1 VTLPRLKRRA
11 LLRGLGGL
19 AVGLPA
25 LEAMSRSTA
34 AAAPT
39 PAPKRLVVFFTP
51 NGTNA
56 NNSELVQ
63 PDFWP
68 EQTGTSFTLG
78 PEVAPLEPLRNQLLM
93 VSGVNGD
100 SMAQNVKDAFGD
112 LHSIGLSQ
120 MLTGVPYVLD
130 PASAL
135 PGSLPGGYAG
145 GISVDQYIAKQIGS
159 TTRFPSLE
167 FGVVNA
173 TDIGVRPFSRMI
185 YSGANQPVPAE
196 QDPAAMYKRLFSD
209 GTQGGTMMVERTL
222 AEQKSVLDFV
232 QGDFNRL
239 EPQLGT
245 SDRQKLDAHLT
256 AIRELEMRLTP
267 ATATAAPASCSS
279 VPGVTNAGD
288 PLDKANFAVTGKLHM
303 DLLALALKCDV
314 TRVASLQWS
323 FARSTLVHAWA
334 GSTQGHHDMSHFGAS
349 AELTSVNTWY
359 AQQLLYLGQAL
370 ASVTDVDGQT
380 LLDNTLIYWCSE
392 VAWAY
397 THSFLNLRA
406 VLLGGGGGALK
417 TGQHINVGGQPH
429 QKLLVTLL
437 NAMGIMETTFGDAA
451 YGSGPLPGVLA

>member
-1 VTLPRLKRRA
+1 VTLRRLKRRT

-34 AAAPT
+34 AAAST
-39 PAPKRLVVFFTP
+39 PAPKRLVIFFTP

-56 NNSELVQ
+56 NNTELVQ

-68 EQTGTSFTLG
+68 EQLGTSFTLG
-78 PEVAPLEPLRNQLLM
+78 PEVAPLEPLRSRLLM
-93 VSGVNGD
+93 ISGVNGE
-100 SMAQNVKDAFGD
+100 SMAKNVEDAFGD
-112 LHSIGLSQ
+112 LHSIGMSQ
-120 MLTGVPYVLD
+120 MLTAVPYVLD
-130 PASAL
+130 PSSAL

-145 GISVDQYIAKQIGS
+145 GISVDQYIAKRIGGA
-159 TTRFPSLE
+159 TRFPSLE

-185 YSGANQPVPAE
+185 YSGPSQPVPAE
-196 QDPAAMYKRLFSD
+196 QDPAAMYKRMFGD
-209 GTQGGTMMVERTL
+209 GTAGGTLMVERTL

-232 QGDFNRL
+232 QDDFNRL
-239 EPQLGT
+239 TPQLGM
-245 SDRQKLDAHLT
+245 SDRQKLEAHLT
-256 AIRELEMRLTP
+256 AIRELEARLSS
-267 ATATAAPASCSS
+267 TATANPPTCSS
-279 VPGVTNAGD
+279 VPTITNASD
-288 PLDKANFAVTGKLHM
+288 PLDKANFATTGKLHM

-323 FARSTLVHAWA
+323 FARSSLVHAWA

-349 AELTSVNTWY
+349 AELTGINTWY
-359 AQQLLYLGQAL
+359 AQQLAYLGQAL
-370 ASVTDVDGQT
+370 ADTPDVDGQT

-406 VLLGGGGGALK
+406 VLLGGGGGAIR
-417 TGQHINVGGQPH
+417 TGQHIDVGGQPH
-429 QKLLVTLL
+429 QKLLATLL
-437 NAMGIMETTFGDAA
+437 NAMGIMETTFGDPA
-451 YGSGPLPGVLA
+451 YGSGPLAGVLA

>member
-1 VTLPRLKRRA
+1 MTAPRLKRRA

-25 LEAMSRSTA
+25 LEAMSRSSA
-34 AAAPT
+34 AAATT
-39 PAPKRLVVFFTP
+39 PAPKRLVIFFTP

-68 EQTGTSFTLG
+68 AQTGTSYTLG
-78 PEVAPLEPLRNQLLM
+78 PEVAPLEPLRKQLLM

-145 GISVDQYIAKQIGS
+145 GISLDQYIAKKLAGA
-159 TTRFPSLE
+159 TKFPSLE
-167 FGVVNA
+167 LGVVNA

-185 YSGANQPVPAE
+185 YAGPNQPVPAE
-196 QDPAAMYKRLFSD
+196 QDPAALYKRLFSD
-209 GTQGGTMMVERTL
+209 GTQGGTSMVERTL

-232 QGDFNRL
+232 QDDYARL
-239 EPQLGT
+239 TPQLGT
-245 SDRQKLDAHLT
+245 SDRQKLEAHLT
-256 AIRELEMRLTP
+256 AIRELEMRLSP
-267 ATATAAPASCSS
+267 ATAAAPASCSS
-279 VPGVTNAGD
+279 VPAVTNSGD
-288 PLDKANFAVTGKLHM
+288 PLDKANFPATGKLHM
-303 DLLALALKCDV
+303 DLLALALKCDL

-323 FARSTLVHAWA
+323 FARSTVVHAWA
-334 GSTQGHHDMSHFGAS
+334 GATQGHHDMSHFGAS
-349 AELTSVNTWY
+349 AELTGVNTWY
-359 AQQLLYLGQAL
+359 AKQLLYLGQAL
-370 ASVTDVDGQT
+370 AGVTDVDGQT

-417 TGQHINVGGQPH
+417 TGQHIDVGGQPH

-451 YGSGPLPGVLA
+451 YGSGPLPGILA

>member
-1 VTLPRLKRRA
+1 MTRPRLNRRT

-25 LEAMSRSTA
+25 LEAMSRATA
-34 AAAPT
+34 AAATT
-39 PAPKRLVVFFTP
+39 PAPKRLVIFFTP

-68 EQTGTSFTLG
+68 AQTGTSFTLG
-78 PEVAPLEPLRNQLLM
+78 PEVAPLEPLRKQLLM
-93 VSGVNGD
+93 VSGVNGE

-145 GISVDQYIAKQIGS
+145 GISLDQYIAKKLGS
-159 TTRFPSLE
+159 ATKFPSLE
-167 FGVVNA
+167 LGVVNA

-185 YSGANQPVPAE
+185 YSGPNQPVPAE
-196 QDPAAMYKRLFSD
+196 QDPTAVYKRIFSD
-209 GTQGGTMMVERTL
+209 GTQGGTTMVERTL
-222 AEQKSVLDFV
+222 AEQKSALDFV
-232 QGDFNRL
+232 QDDYARL
-239 EPQLGT
+239 TPQLGT
-245 SDRQKLDAHLT
+245 SDRQKLEAHLT
-256 AIRELEMRLTP
+256 AIRELELRLNP
-267 ATATAAPASCSS
+267 ATVAAPASCSS
-279 VPGVTNAGD
+279 VPTVTNVGD
-288 PLDKANFAVTGKLHM
+288 PLDKANFAATGKLHM
-303 DLLALALKCDV
+303 DLLTLALKCDV
-314 TRVASLQWS
+314 TRIASLQWS
-323 FARSTLVHAWA
+323 FARSTVVHAWA
-334 GSTQGHHDMSHFGAS
+334 GATQGHHDMSHFGAS
-349 AELTSVNTWY
+349 AELTSVNAWY
-359 AQQLLYLGQAL
+359 AKQLLYLGQAL
-370 ASVTDVDGQT
+370 AGVTDVDGQT

-406 VLLGGGGGALK
+406 VFLGGGGGALK
-417 TGQHINVGGQPH
+417 TGQHIDVGGQPH

-437 NAMGIMETTFGDAA
+437 NAMGVMDTTFGDAA
-451 YGSGPLPGVLA
+451 YGSGPLPGMLA

>member
-1 VTLPRLKRRA
+1 VSLPRLNRRT

-34 AAAPT
+34 AAAAT
-39 PAPKRLVVFFTP
+39 SAPKRLVIFFTP

-56 NNSELVQ
+56 NNSELVE

-78 PEVAPLEPLRNQLLM
+78 PEVAPLEPLRKQLLM

-145 GISVDQYIAKQIGS
+145 GISVDQYIAKQIGGA
-159 TTRFPSLE
+159 TKFPSLE

-185 YSGANQPVPAE
+185 YSGPNEPVPAE
-196 QDPAAMYKRLFSD
+196 QDPAAMYQRIFSD
-209 GTQGGTMMVERTL
+209 GTQGGTMTVERTL

-232 QGDFNRL
+232 QDDYARL
-239 EPQLGT
+239 TPKLGM

-256 AIRELEMRLTP
+256 AIRELEMRLSP
-267 ATATAAPASCSS
+267 GAPVGSPASCSS
-279 VPGVTNAGD
+279 VKAVVNAGD
-288 PLDKANFAVTGKLHM
+288 PLDKANFPTTGKLHM

-323 FARSTLVHAWA
+323 FARSTVVHAWA
-334 GSTQGHHDMSHFGAS
+334 GSTQGHHDMSHAGAS
-349 AELTSVNTWY
+349 AELTGVNTWY

-370 ASVTDVDGQT
+370 ASEPDVDGQT

-417 TGQHINVGGQPH
+417 TGQHIDVGGQAH

-437 NAMGIMETTFGDAA
+437 NAMGIMETTFGDPA
-451 YGSGPLPGVLA
+451 YGTGPLPGVLA